1 MNIKPILIVEDGFIG
16 AHEKIRGKK
25 IEKAIDHLT
34 DSVMAMINPKKKL
47 YFVLGYNNEAYLHIL
62 EKIFMPKLAACSEL
76 EWEQLETFE
85 LGCVVT
91 THIGLGG
98 FGIAFYQL

>member
-1 MNIKPILIVEDGFIG
+1 MLILIVEDGFIG

-34 DSVMAMINPKKKL
+34 DTVMAMVDPNKKL
-47 YFVLGYNNEAYLHIL
+47 YFALGYNNEEYLHIL
-62 EKIFMPKLAACSEL
+62 EKSFMPKLAAHPEL
-76 EWEQLETFE
+76 EIEQIETFE